1 MRCFCRRVVGHVIMG
16 LCAQVGERIFFEEGQ
31 PEPAKENRVQ
41 KKKLWEA
48 VQPELK
54 TTDDLTATYKGIP
67 MMTSAG
73 PVTAPSLKGARIS

>member
-1 MRCFCRRVVGHVIMG
+1 M
-16 LCAQVGERIFFEEGQ
+16 QPGERISFEENQ

-48 VQPELK
+48 VQPDLK
-54 TTDDLTATYKGIP
+54 TTDDLVATFKGEHP

-73 PVTAPSLKGARIS
+73 PVTTKSLKGARIS